1 MVIGRAALLVEL
13 LVCLACVCCATV
25 SWTFYRI
32 LPPVPFGQSK
42 DTPGRSAPPEGVS
55 SMTQWIP
62 CKPHMPARDVH

>member
-32 LPPVPFGQSK
+32 LPPVPLVNRKTLQAAQRR
-42 DTPGRSAPPEGVS
+42 PRELVA
-55 SMTQWIP
+55 
-62 CKPHMPARDVH
+62 